1 MNAFVGAILG
11 NIFLNDSLNRFDK
24 AQDYENK
31 YLELS
36 INKSIEYLSYKIMQ
50 DEYINQLDLKDIS
63 LEKFLIN
70 IDINR
75 YLTTALEESFLIK
88 SKYKKLSPENDR
100 FVGFL
105 FSDGTT
111 SPILCRH
118 YKFERHVVTK
128 LGYNPNFITYNV
140 NLLPSLTGAIKVCHE
155 DVTIFTKPTVQQIRW
170 LIKYNAKKYHVN
182 NQLFQDISSTELD
195 TEIKKLPYSPIK
207 FSLHR
212 QAY

>member
-1 MNAFVGAILG
+1 MNAFIGAILG
-11 NIFLNDSLNRFDK
+11 NIFLNDSLNRFDI
-24 AQDYENK
+24 AQKYENN

-50 DEYINQLDLKDIS
+50 DEYTNQSKLENIT
-63 LEKFLIN
+63 LEKFLTD

-88 SKYKKLSPENDR
+88 TKYSNLVPDNKK

-118 YKFERHVVTK
+118 YKFERHVV
-128 LGYNPNFITYNV
+128 
-140 NLLPSLTGAIKVCHE
+140 LLIM
-155 DVTIFTKPTVQQIRW
+155 
-170 LIKYNAKKYHVN
+170 LICC
-182 NQLFQDISSTELD
+182 
-195 TEIKKLPYSPIK
+195 PC
-207 FSLHR
+207 
-212 QAY
+212 